1 MREFVKDPV
10 YGKIIYDENFWTG
23 NKVITI
29 NGVQANK
36 ISKKVYT
43 IDGKKFT
50 IKGNYITGISL
61 YIDGKNITISRKTAW
76 YEMLLAMLPFLFL
89 MSWGNSSALCN
100 IFPVVGGALG
110 GLLGGIAI
118 VISLMFI
125 KKQKSLLYKILIG
138 IAVFAVTIFIAFITA
153 LALLQIIA

>member
-1 MREFVKDPV
+1 MRVFVKDPV

-29 NGVQANK
+29 NGVQADK
-36 ISKKVYT
+36 ISKKEYT
-43 IDGKKFT
+43 IYGKNFI

-89 MSWGNSSALCN
+89 MSWGNSSELCK

-110 GLLGGIAI
+110 GALGGIAI
-118 VISLMFI
+118 VISLIFI

-138 IAVFAVTIFIAFITA
+138 IVVFAVTIFIAFITA

>member
-1 MREFVKDPV
+1 MRLFVKDPV

-29 NGVQANK
+29 NGVQADK

-43 IDGKKFT
+43 LNGKKF
-50 IKGNYITGISL
+50 IVKGNYITGISL
-61 YIDGKNITISRKTAW
+61 FIDGKNLIISRKTAW

-89 MSWGNSSALCN
+89 MTWGNSSALCK

-138 IAVFAVTIFIAFITA
+138 IAVFAVTIFAAFITA
-153 LALLQIIA
+153 LTLLPIIA

>member
-1 MREFVKDPV
+1 MRVFVKDPV

-29 NGVQANK
+29 NGVQTDK
-36 ISKKVYT
+36 FSKKVYT
-43 IDGKKFT
+43 IQGKMFI

-89 MSWGNSSALCN
+89 MIWGNSSALCK

-110 GLLGGIAI
+110 GALGGIAI
-118 VISLMFI
+118 VISLIFI

-153 LALLQIIA
+153 LALLQIMA